1 MVASLE
7 KFTLPLWI
15 SAILATV
22 VNTCRKW
29 QCPQVTTSIRSSYLS
44 LLSVPADVGPK
55 ASDEHGDHQVQLGI
69 RPRKGKLMGDEAALG
84 EASGDQEVPQLGLGL
99 PGDPQDGHVQPL
111 AVAVA
116 HLLLLSCLSG
126 ILPSL

>member
-1 MVASLE
+1 
-7 KFTLPLWI
+7 
-15 SAILATV
+15 
-22 VNTCRKW
+22 
-29 QCPQVTTSIRSSYLS
+29 
-44 LLSVPADVGPK
+44 
-55 ASDEHGDHQVQLGI
+55 
-69 RPRKGKLMGDEAALG
+69 MGDEAALG

-126 ILPSL
+126 ILPPLKKGQFKSPFLVQSEQLTVNIKLKPEKPQEQQYGRNAWFRKIQSGDR